1 MKRLFFFLLVVL
13 AMAGCRSTHD
23 IERVY
28 VHDSIYTTQ
37 IRYDS
42 IDRWHT
48 HYEYVKGDTVYV
60 LDSVYRDRWHTR
72 LDTLVKIQT
81 DTVTVEKEVIVEKKK
96 VVLFPAFF
104 LIALFIV
111 GFIYFLYKD
120 ENHEDKDIM

>member
-1 MKRLFFFLLVVL
+1 MKRLFFFLLVML
-13 AMAGCRSTHD
+13 AMASCRSTHD

-28 VHDSIYTTQ
+28 IHDSIYTTQ

-48 HYEYVKGDTVYV
+48 HYEYMKGDTVYV

-72 LDTLVKIQT
+72 LDTLVKVQT

-96 VVLFPAFF
+96 VVLFPAF
-104 LIALFIV
+104 LILALFAV
-111 GFIYFLYKD
+111 GCIYFFYKD
-120 ENHEDKDIM
+120 ENENDDKV